1 MQNTLNSEERS
12 IRLLTVSRKRNPK
25 SVFKYSLGQQGNVAT
40 TLSRA
45 LPQRYVADSEHVRT

>member
-25 SVFKYSLGQQGNVAT
+25 SVFYSLGQQGNVAT